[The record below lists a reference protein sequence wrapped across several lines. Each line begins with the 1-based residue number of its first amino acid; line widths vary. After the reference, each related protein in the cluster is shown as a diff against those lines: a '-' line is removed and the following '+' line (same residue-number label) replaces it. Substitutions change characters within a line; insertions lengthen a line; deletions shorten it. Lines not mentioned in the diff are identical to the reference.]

1 MGPQSYG
8 RVLPPF
14 FPPMIRDNLFAKGK
28 IVVGG
33 GGGRMWE
40 KGRMND
46 CLLEMNFLVAIGN
59 IILVAWDTVG
69 FSIN

>member
-1 MGPQSYG
+1 MSG
-8 RVLPPF
+8 RELE
-14 FPPMIRDNLFAKGK
+14 I
-28 IVVGG
+28 
-33 GGGRMWE
+33 MWE

>member
-33 GGGRMWE
+33 VGG
-40 KGRMND
+40 N
-46 CLLEMNFLVAIGN
+46 N
-59 IILVAWDTVG
+59 VG
-69 FSIN
+69 KRKDE